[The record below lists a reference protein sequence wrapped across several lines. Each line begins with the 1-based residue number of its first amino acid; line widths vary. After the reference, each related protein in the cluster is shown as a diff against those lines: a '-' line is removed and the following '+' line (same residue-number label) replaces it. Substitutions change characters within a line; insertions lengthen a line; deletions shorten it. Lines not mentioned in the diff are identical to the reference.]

1 MRLKGKVAV
10 VTGAANGIGFACAS
24 RLAQEGADLL
34 VADYDAESGRAAVEA
49 LEPTGRRVVL
59 VVADV
64 GYKQDVSRVFDIAE
78 REFGAIDVLVA
89 NAGIHRTANFLDIT
103 EEDYDQVLRTNLK
116 SVFLC
121 GQAAA
126 TLMVKNGRRGSIVN
140 MSSINAVVV
149 NPDAIPYAMSK
160 GAINQLTKAMAIAL
174 SPHGIRVNALG
185 PGTIL
190 TDLARNAVLQD
201 ADALERVLSRTPIG
215 RLGTPDEV
223 AAAAAFLAS
232 EDASYITGQ
241 TIYLDGGRLGLN
253 YMVSHSSRGS

>member
-1 MRLKGKVAV
+1 MRLQGKVAV
-10 VTGAANGIGFACAS
+10 VTGAANGIGFACAR

-34 VADYDAESGRAAVEA
+34 VADYDAEAGGAAMEELRA
-49 LEPTGRRVVL
+49 TGRRVEL
-59 VVADV
+59 VVSDV
-64 GYKQDVSRVFDIAE
+64 GYKDGVARVFDFAK
-78 REFGAIDVLVA
+78 REFGAIDILVA
-89 NAGIHRTANFLDIT
+89 NAGIHMTANFLDVT
-103 EEDYDQVLRTNLK
+103 EEDYDRVLRTNLK

-126 TLMVKNGRRGSIVN
+126 RLMLKNGRGGSIVN

-149 NPDAIPYAMSK
+149 NPDATPYAMSK

-190 TDLARNAVLQD
+190 TDLARNAVLRD
-201 ADALERVLSRTPIG
+201 ADALERVLSRTPLG
-215 RLGTPDEV
+215 RLGAPEEV

-232 EDASYITGQ
+232 DDASYITGQ

-253 YMVSHSSRGS
+253 YTVARSE